1 MPKQEGFDMV
11 VSSARVEIPRV
22 TRSVVPYQEE
32 PEDDLQRRVNEI
44 DHHIH
49 SSQENGIYG
58 ASNIEDFE
66 KSLSAESKLVR
77 VPQNN
82 LSTKAQRIQE
92 MSKDA
97 SNYYDL
103 MATWKEGDT
112 AREERP

>member
-1 MPKQEGFDMV
+1 
-11 VSSARVEIPRV
+11 
-22 TRSVVPYQEE
+22 
-32 PEDDLQRRVNEI
+32 VNEI
-44 DHHIH
+44 DRHIH

-82 LSTKAQRIQE
+82 LSAKAQRIQE
-92 MSKDA
+92 ASKDA

-103 MATWKEGDT
+103 MATWKEADT
-112 AREERP
+112 VREERPQSTASPMRVGRHFQEQRMTSSEKSTKEPTTL